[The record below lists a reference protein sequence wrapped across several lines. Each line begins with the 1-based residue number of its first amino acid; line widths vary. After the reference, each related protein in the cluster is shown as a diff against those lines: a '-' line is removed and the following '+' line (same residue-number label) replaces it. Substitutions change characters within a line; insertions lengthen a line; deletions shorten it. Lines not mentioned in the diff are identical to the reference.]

1 MGRGSRHRGNTPSKP
16 QQPEGHET
24 TTSQVVAAY
33 RESPIPPPSEFRE
46 YNELIPDGANR
57 IMAQWE
63 AETKHRHKLQ
73 SRAQLFIL
81 VEQLTARFVA
91 LLFAGGCL
99 AVVVY
104 ALSVGAVV
112 PASVIGGAMIIA
124 GINAFLRSRK

>member
-1 MGRGSRHRGNTPSKP
+1 
-16 QQPEGHET
+16 
-24 TTSQVVAAY
+24 
-33 RESPIPPPSEFRE
+33 
-46 YNELIPDGANR
+46 
-57 IMAQWE
+57 MAQWE
-63 AETKHRHKLQ
+63 SETKHRHKLQ

-99 AVVVY
+99 GVVVY

-112 PASVIGGAMIIA
+112 PASGIGGMIIA

>member
-1 MGRGSRHRGNTPSKP
+1 MGSR
-16 QQPEGHET
+16 
-24 TTSQVVAAY
+24 
-33 RESPIPPPSEFRE
+33 
-46 YNELIPDGANR
+46 
-57 IMAQWE
+57 
-63 AETKHRHKLQ
+63 TKHRHKLQ

-81 VEQLTARFVA
+81 IEQLSARLVA

-99 AVVVY
+99 GVVVY